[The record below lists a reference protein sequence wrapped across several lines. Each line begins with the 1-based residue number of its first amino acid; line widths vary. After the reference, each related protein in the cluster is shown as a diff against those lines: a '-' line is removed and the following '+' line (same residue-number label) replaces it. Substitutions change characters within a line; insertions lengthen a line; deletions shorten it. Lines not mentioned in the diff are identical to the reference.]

1 MIGTSPLWHA
11 CLVMWTPERVRAES
25 IRWTSSWH
33 PVGSRHLEIDG
44 HEFYVLDGIATL
56 LNYHGAQRDPIIVLD
71 EAATHARRLDARRLR
86 FTRAPGLFGGIDDAE
101 LERRHA
107 TTIAVRD
114 IVALKTASEIVERI
128 PIPEVVVARRVDD
141 DAGIAEFARIS
152 LDAWGFPPPILDDAA
167 ARNDTPPG
175 LFVASVGSRNSLE
188 DSGQEH
194 DGLDAAG
201 AGGYTIE
208 GEVARMWGGA
218 VLPAHRGRG
227 VYRALIV
234 ARLHDARRRGASL
247 GLVHAETATSSPL
260 LQRMGFRKFGER
272 AIIEFGI

>member
-33 PVGSRHLEIDG
+33 PVGSRHLDIDG
-44 HEFYVLDGIATL
+44 YEFYVLDGTATL
-56 LNYHGAQRDPIIVLD
+56 LNYHGTQRDPIVVLD
-71 EAATHARRLDARRLR
+71 EAAAHARRLDARRVR

-101 LERRHA
+101 LERRDA

-114 IVALKTASEIVERI
+114 IVALKTAAEIVDRI
-128 PIPEVVVARRVDD
+128 PTPDGGVARRVDD

-167 ARNDTPPG
+167 ARDATPPG
-175 LFVASVGSRNSLE
+175 LFVAGVDSHGSLE
-188 DSGQEH
+188 P
-194 DGLDAAG
+194 AG
-201 AGGYTIE
+201 AGGYTLE

-272 AIIEFGI
+272 AIIEFGV

>member
-1 MIGTSPLWHA
+1 MCSVRSGCGT
-11 CLVMWTPERVRAES
+11 LVRVTWTPQRVRAES

-44 HEFYVLDGIATL
+44 YEFYVIDGTATL
-56 LNYHGAQRDPIIVLD
+56 LNYRGTQHDPSVVLD
-71 EAATHARRLDARRLR
+71 EAAAHGRGLDARRLR
-86 FTRAPGLFGGIDDAE
+86 FTRAPGLFGGIDDDE
-101 LERRHA
+101 LARRNA

-114 IVALKTASEIVERI
+114 IVAMKTAPEIVAQI
-128 PIPEVVVARRVDD
+128 PLSPGVVARRVDTD
-141 DAGIAEFARIS
+141 VGVAEFARVS
-152 LDAWGFPPPILDDAA
+152 LDAWGFPPPILDDPST
-167 ARNDTPPG
+167 RGDSPPG
-175 LFVASVGSRNSLE
+175 LFVACAARSDHGE
-188 DSGQEH
+188 P
-194 DGLDAAG
+194 AG
-201 AGGYTIE
+201 AGGYTLD

-234 ARLHDARRRGASL
+234 ARLHDARHRGASL

-272 AIIEFGI
+272 AIIEFGV

>member
-1 MIGTSPLWHA
+1 MIGASPLWHA
-11 CLVMWTPERVRAES
+11 GLVMWTPERVRAES

-33 PVGSRHLEIDG
+33 PVGSRHLEIG
-44 HEFYVLDGIATL
+44 GYEFYVIDGIATL
-56 LNYHGAQRDPIIVLD
+56 LNYHGAQRDPIVVLD
-71 EAATHARRLDARRLR
+71 EAAAHAGRLDARRVR

-101 LERRHA
+101 LERRAA

-114 IVALKTASEIVERI
+114 IVALKTAVEIVDRI
-128 PIPEVVVARRVDD
+128 PMPDDVVARRVDD

-175 LFVASVGSRNSLE
+175 LFVAGVSSR
-188 DSGQEH
+188 

-227 VYRALIV
+227 IYRALIV